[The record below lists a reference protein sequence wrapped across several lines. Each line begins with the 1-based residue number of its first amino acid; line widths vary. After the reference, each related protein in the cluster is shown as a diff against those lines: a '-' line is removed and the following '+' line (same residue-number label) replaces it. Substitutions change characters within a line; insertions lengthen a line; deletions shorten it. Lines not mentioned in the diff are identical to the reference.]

1 MILPKLFLSLAIYFS
16 FTFISSADH
25 GPKKMW
31 KRQIVPYFDVHETKM
46 MGPFKINVH
55 AYGEKK
61 NLDAGNFKK
70 ENFDKI
76 FKDKFNLA
84 ALIRKNNEL
93 VYARYNKK
101 RNIDNNT
108 ILHGMSMSKTALST
122 AIGSLLCDGKI
133 ASLNDELGKYS
144 PSLAKTPYSKI
155 SIKNTLQMNSGVE
168 PVQSDYKFR
177 RKLNQ
182 MAMGMRK
189 YEGKADMVKALS
201 ILKGNDREQ
210 GSKHFYNTSD
220 PFALSIMISDLTN
233 KPASQIFY
241 ENAFK
246 KFSTNN
252 FMHWVSDK
260 KGITVSQARLTMT
273 AVDWS
278 NFGQYIHDE
287 MKNNTCLGKFY
298 KEGIKNSV
306 ETKRNGVRYGY
317 QFWVYNV
324 NGVPTLTMTGH
335 GGFFNVINTS
345 KNTILTVLS
354 VDSKY
359 SYGNLFGKDMISKIA
374 EEIN

>member
-1 MILPKLFLSLAIYFS
+1 MFKL
-16 FTFISSADH
+16 ISSILILSSLSFVSLADH

-46 MGPFKINVH
+46 MGQFKINVH
-55 AYGEKK
+55 AYGKKK
-61 NLDAGNFKK
+61 NVDAANVKK
-70 ENFDKI
+70 ENFDNI

-93 VYARYNKK
+93 VYERYNKK
-101 RNIDNNT
+101 RNIDKNT

-122 AIGSLLCDGKI
+122 AIGSLLCNRKI

-144 PSLAKTPYSKI
+144 PSLAETPYAKI

-210 GSKHFYNTSD
+210 GSKHFYNSSD
-220 PFALSIMISDLTN
+220 PFALSIMITDLTN

-260 KGITVSQARLTMT
+260 KGVTVSQARLTMT

-278 NFGQYIHDE
+278 NFGQFVNDE
-287 MKNNTCLGKFY
+287 MINDTCLGKFY
-298 KEGIKNSV
+298 KEGIANAV
-306 ETKRNGVRYGY
+306 DTKRDGVKYGY

-335 GGFFNVINTS
+335 GGFFNVVNTS
-345 KNTILTVLS
+345 NNTILTMFS
-354 VDSKY
+354 VDENYK
-359 SYGNLFGKDMISKIA
+359 YGNLFSKGIISKIA

>member
-1 MILPKLFLSLAIYFS
+1 METSNF
-16 FTFISSADH
+16 
-25 GPKKMW
+25 
-31 KRQIVPYFDVHETKM
+31 PYFDVHETKM

-61 NLDAGNFKK
+61 KLDAGNLKK
-70 ENFDKI
+70 ENFDNI

-84 ALIRKNNEL
+84 ALIRKNNKL

-108 ILHGMSMSKTALST
+108 MLHGMSMSKTALST
-122 AIGSLLCDGKI
+122 AIGILLCDGKI

-144 PSLAKTPYSKI
+144 PSLAKTPYAKI
-155 SIKNTLQMNSGVE
+155 SIKNTLQMTSGVE
-168 PVQSDYKFR
+168 PEQSDYKFK

-182 MAMGMRK
+182 IAMGMRK

-201 ILKGNDREQ
+201 ILKGNDRKQ
-210 GSKHFYNTSD
+210 GTNHFYNSSD

-233 KPASQIFY
+233 KPASKIFY

-246 KFSTNN
+246 KFTTNN

-260 KGITVSQARLTMT
+260 KGVTVSQARLTMT

-278 NFGQYIHDE
+278 NFGQYVHDE

-306 ETKRNGVRYGY
+306 ETKRDDVRYGY
-317 QFWVYNV
+317 QFWVYKV

-345 KNTILTVLS
+345 KNTILTVFS

-359 SYGNLFGKDMISKIA
+359 KYGNLFSKGMISKIA

>member
-1 MILPKLFLSLAIYFS
+1 MSKLFVSLVIYFS
-16 FTFISSADH
+16 LIFISFADH

-189 YEGKADMVKALS
+189 YEGKADMFKALS

-220 PFALSIMISDLTN
+220 PFALSILISDLTN
-233 KPASQIFY
+233 KPASEIYY

-359 SYGNLFGKDMISKIA
+359 KYGNLFGKGMIFKIA

>member
-1 MILPKLFLSLAIYFS
+1 MIKLFLSLVIYFS
-16 FTFISSADH
+16 FIFISFADH

-31 KRQIVPYFDVHETKM
+31 KKQIKPFFNLHETKM

-55 AYGEKK
+55 SYGEKK
-61 NLDAGNFKK
+61 NLDTVIIKK
-70 ENFDKI
+70 ENFDNI

-133 ASLNDELGKYS
+133 ASLDDELGKYS
-144 PSLAKTPYSKI
+144 PSLANTPFSKI

-177 RKLNQ
+177 RKLNRIAQ
-182 MAMGMRK
+182 GMGK
-189 YEGKADMVKALS
+189 HEGKADVLKAISL
-201 ILKGNDREQ
+201 LKGNDREQ
-210 GSKHFYNTSD
+210 GSKHFYNSSD
-220 PFALSIMISDLTN
+220 PFALSILISDITN
-233 KPASQIFY
+233 KPASEIFY
-241 ENAFK
+241 ENAYK
-246 KFSTNN
+246 KFNKNN
-252 FMHWVSDK
+252 FMHWISDK
-260 KGITVSQARLTMT
+260 KGVSVAQARLTMT

-278 NFGQYIHDE
+278 NFGQFVHDE

-298 KEGIKNSV
+298 KEGIENAV
-306 ETKRNGVRYGY
+306 ETTRDGVKYGY

-324 NGVPTLTMTGH
+324 NGKPTLTMTGH
-335 GGFFNVINTS
+335 GGFFNIINTS
-345 KNTILTVLS
+345 KNTILTMFSL
-354 VDSKY
+354 DEKY
-359 SYGNLFGKDMISKIA
+359 KYGNLFSKGVISKIA

>member
-1 MILPKLFLSLAIYFS
+1 MFKFLLSLVVYFS
-16 FTFISSADH
+16 FIFISFADH

-46 MGPFKINVH
+46 MGPSKINVH
-55 AYGEKK
+55 SYGEKK
-61 NLDAGNFKK
+61 NLEVTNVKK
-70 ENFDKI
+70 ENFDNI
-76 FKDKFNLA
+76 FKDKLNLA
-84 ALIRKNNEL
+84 TLIRKNDEL

-122 AIGSLLCDGKI
+122 AVGTLLCNGKI
-133 ASLNDELGKYS
+133 DSLSDELGKYS
-144 PSLAKTPYSKI
+144 PSLKQTPYSKI
-155 SIKNTLQMNSGVE
+155 TIRNTLQMNSGVA
-168 PVQSDYKFR
+168 PIQNDYKLR
-177 RKLNQ
+177 RKMNQ

-189 YEGKADMVKALS
+189 YEGKANMLKAIS

-210 GSKHFYNTSD
+210 GSKHFYFSSD
-220 PFALSIMISDLTN
+220 PFALSIMITDLTN

-260 KGITVSQARLTMT
+260 KGITVAQARLTMT
-273 AVDWS
+273 AIDWS
-278 NFGQYIHDE
+278 NFGQFVHDE
-287 MKNNTCLGKFY
+287 MKNDTCLGKFY
-298 KEGIKNSV
+298 KEGITNAV
-306 ETKRNGVRYGY
+306 DTKRDGVKYGY

-335 GGFFNVINTS
+335 GGFFNIINS
-345 KNTILTVLS
+345 EKNSITTIFS
-354 VDSKY
+354 VDEKY
-359 SYGNLFGKDMISKIA
+359 KYGNLFSKGMISKIA

>member
-1 MILPKLFLSLAIYFS
+1 MFKLLISLTIYFS
-16 FTFISSADH
+16 FIFISFADH

-46 MGPFKINVH
+46 MGSFKINVH
-55 AYGEKK
+55 SYGEKK
-61 NLDAGNFKK
+61 NLDATNVKK
-70 ENFDKI
+70 ENFDNI

-93 VYARYNKK
+93 VYERYNKK
-101 RNIDNNT
+101 RNIDKNT

-122 AIGSLLCDGKI
+122 AIGSLLCNGKI

-144 PSLAKTPYSKI
+144 PSLAETPYAKI
-155 SIKNTLQMNSGVE
+155 SIKNTLQMNSGVV

-210 GSKHFYNTSD
+210 GSKHFYNSSD
-220 PFALSIMISDLTN
+220 PFALSIMITDLTN

-260 KGITVSQARLTMT
+260 KGVTVSQARLTMT

-278 NFGQYIHDE
+278 NFGQFVHDE
-287 MKNNTCLGKFY
+287 IINDTCLGKFY
-298 KEGIKNSV
+298 KEGITNAV
-306 ETKRNGVRYGY
+306 DTKRDGVKYGY

-335 GGFFNVINTS
+335 GGFFNVVNTTN
-345 KNTILTVLS
+345 NTILTMFS
-354 VDSKY
+354 VDEKY
-359 SYGNLFGKDMISKIA
+359 KYGNLFSKGVISKIA
-374 EEIN
+374 SEIN

>member
-1 MILPKLFLSLAIYFS
+1 MFKFLFSTLM
-16 FTFISSADH
+16 FISYSFVTLADH

-122 AIGSLLCDGKI
+122 AIGILLCDGKI
-133 ASLNDELGKYS
+133 ESLNDELGKYS
-144 PSLAKTPYSKI
+144 PSLAKTPYAKI

-168 PVQSDYKFR
+168 PVQSDYKLR

-220 PFALSIMISDLTN
+220 PFALSILISDLTN
-233 KPASQIFY
+233 KPASEIFY

-260 KGITVSQARLTMT
+260 KGVTVSQARLTMT

-287 MKNNTCLGKFY
+287 MTNNTCLGNFY
-298 KEGIKNSV
+298 KDGIKNSV
-306 ETKRNGVRYGY
+306 ETKRDGVRYGY

-359 SYGNLFGKDMISKIA
+359 KYGNLFGKGMISKIA

>member
-1 MILPKLFLSLAIYFS
+1 MFKFLFSTLM
-16 FTFISSADH
+16 FISYSFVTLADH

-55 AYGEKK
+55 AYGKKK
-61 NLDAGNFKK
+61 NLDVGNVKK

-122 AIGSLLCDGKI
+122 AIGNLLCNGEI
-133 ASLNDELGKYS
+133 VSLNDELGKYS
-144 PSLAKTPYSKI
+144 PTLAKTPYAKI

-201 ILKGNDREQ
+201 ILKGNDRKQ

-220 PFALSIMISDLTN
+220 PFALSILISDLTN
-233 KPASQIFY
+233 KPASEIFY

-260 KGITVSQARLTMT
+260 KGVTVSQARLTMT

-287 MKNNTCLGKFY
+287 MTNNTCLGNFY
-298 KEGIKNSV
+298 KDGIKNSV
-306 ETKRNGVRYGY
+306 ETKRDGVRYGY

-359 SYGNLFGKDMISKIA
+359 KYGNLFSKGMIAKIA

>member
-1 MILPKLFLSLAIYFS
+1 MIIFKFLLSTLI
-16 FTFISSADH
+16 FISYSFVLLADH

-46 MGPFKINVH
+46 MGSFKINVH
-55 AYGEKK
+55 AYGKKK
-61 NLDAGNFKK
+61 NLDAVNVKK

-122 AIGSLLCDGKI
+122 AIGTLLCDGKI
-133 ASLNDELGKYS
+133 ESLDDELGKYS
-144 PSLAKTPYSKI
+144 PSLNQTPYSKI
-155 SIKNTLQMNSGVE
+155 TIRNTLQMNSGVA
-168 PVQSDYKFR
+168 PIQNDYKLR
-177 RKLNQ
+177 RKMNK

-189 YEGKADMVKALS
+189 YEGKANMLKAIS

-210 GSKHFYNTSD
+210 GSKHFYFPSD
-220 PFALSIMISDLTN
+220 PFALSIMITDLTN

-246 KFSTNN
+246 KFSKNK

-260 KGITVSQARLTMT
+260 KGVTVSQARLTMS
-273 AVDWS
+273 ALDWS
-278 NFGQYIHDE
+278 NFGQFVHDE

-306 ETKRNGVRYGY
+306 ETKRDGVRYGY
-317 QFWVYNV
+317 QFWVYKV
-324 NGVPTLTMTGH
+324 NGAPTLTMTGH

-345 KNTILTVLS
+345 KNTILTVFS

-359 SYGNLFGKDMISKIA
+359 KYGNLFSKGMISKIA

>member
-1 MILPKLFLSLAIYFS
+1 MPKLFLSLVVYFS
-16 FTFISSADH
+16 FIFISFADH

-31 KRQIVPYFDVHETKM
+31 KKQIKPFFNLHETKM
-46 MGPFKINVH
+46 MGPFKINVDS
-55 AYGEKK
+55 YGEKK
-61 NLDAGNFKK
+61 NLDTAIIKK
-70 ENFDKI
+70 ENFDNI

-133 ASLNDELGKYS
+133 ASLDDELGKYS
-144 PSLAKTPYSKI
+144 PSLANTPFSKI

-182 MAMGMRK
+182 IAQGIGK
-189 YEGKADMVKALS
+189 HEGKANVRKAISL
-201 ILKGNDREQ
+201 LKGNDREQ
-210 GSKHFYNTSD
+210 GSKHFYNSSD
-220 PFALSIMISDLTN
+220 PFALSILISDITK
-233 KPASQIFY
+233 KPASEIFY
-241 ENAFK
+241 ENAYK
-246 KFSTNN
+246 KFNKNN
-252 FMHWVSDK
+252 FMHWISDK
-260 KGITVSQARLTMT
+260 KGVSVAQARLTMT

-278 NFGQYIHDE
+278 NFGQFVHDE

-298 KEGIKNSV
+298 KAGIENAV
-306 ETKRNGVRYGY
+306 ETTRDGVKYGY

-324 NGVPTLTMTGH
+324 NGEPTLTMTGH
-335 GGFFNVINTS
+335 GGFFNIINTS
-345 KNTILTVLS
+345 KNTILTMFSL
-354 VDSKY
+354 DEKY
-359 SYGNLFGKDMISKIA
+359 KYGNLFSKGVISKIA

>member
-1 MILPKLFLSLAIYFS
+1 MSKLFLSLVIYFS
-16 FTFISSADH
+16 LNLISFADH

-31 KRQIVPYFDVHETKM
+31 KRQILPYFDVHETKM

-61 NLDAGNFKK
+61 KLDADNLKK
-70 ENFDKI
+70 ENFDNI

-84 ALIRKNNEL
+84 ALIRKNNKL

-108 ILHGMSMSKTALST
+108 MLHGMSMSKTALST
-122 AIGSLLCDGKI
+122 AIGILLCDGKI

-144 PSLAKTPYSKI
+144 PSLAKTPYAKI
-155 SIKNTLQMNSGVE
+155 SIKNTLQMTSGVE
-168 PVQSDYKFR
+168 PEQSDYKFK

-182 MAMGMRK
+182 IAMGMRK

-201 ILKGNDREQ
+201 ILKGNDRKQ
-210 GSKHFYNTSD
+210 GSNHFYNTSD

-233 KPASQIFY
+233 KPASKIFY

-246 KFSTNN
+246 KFSSHN

-260 KGITVSQARLTMT
+260 KGVTVSQARLTMT
-273 AVDWS
+273 ALDWS
-278 NFGQYIHDE
+278 NFGQYVHDE

-306 ETKRNGVRYGY
+306 ETKRDDVRYGY
-317 QFWVYNV
+317 QFWVYKV
-324 NGVPTLTMTGH
+324 NGVPTLAMTGH
-335 GGFFNVINTS
+335 GGFFNVINSS
-345 KNTILTVLS
+345 KNTILSVFS

-359 SYGNLFGKDMISKIA
+359 KYGNLFSKGMISKIA